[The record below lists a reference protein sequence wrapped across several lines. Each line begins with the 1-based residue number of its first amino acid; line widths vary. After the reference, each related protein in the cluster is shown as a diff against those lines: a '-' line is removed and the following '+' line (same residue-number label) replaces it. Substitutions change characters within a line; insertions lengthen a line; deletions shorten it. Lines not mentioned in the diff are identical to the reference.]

1 MSQSPQE
8 MFERVAGKLSQDAKF
23 SDICQ
28 QADMLYLADRFEG
41 DMSASSPIE
50 QYMVS
55 VLNGDWLMPRWYQWY
70 HSITQAEIDRYLLRT
85 FMLFRDKKDASL
97 TTFRPGEQAVIAL
110 LAQGAYSPIMRCINA
125 VNPMGILLRRIY
137 REYFSSETP
146 RWFSQLM
153 RGFNA
158 LTRWI
163 SDDKH
168 KPTDVTVTLEKGVY
182 HIKHGDKPPVTHHQ
196 LIEAKQQYAET
207 SWWQFFKKRALRR
220 DYPFDVPTLSRA
232 WDCYWVEQEEEL
244 MKGQRKEANDADMAA
259 KKRRDE
265 MTIVLRTETYSMGV
279 LYDHHFSQ
287 IHQNTK
293 ELETIVKDENNFV
306 RFKERVTAV
315 NGRWKARMEEIQ
327 QIIAILKARAKSTPK
342 EDRACQENITRFEN
356 LYERSVDGAYRKAM
370 ESAEE
375 KLAQNPWALPNIVH
389 EWHGVQREISK
400 YLAISTERV
409 LHAEGNA
416 IFTEYYRLL
425 GLLSKIRA
433 LLGENSA
440 SPILQQVTAQE
451 SGLGEHYNKL
461 NQARSIAISVG
472 TQDFQYFGVKAN
484 DEMRAL
490 FDSMGELSDISIELF
505 EQKADAIVNRFIL
518 ETQRICSGNVP
529 ELAKERDNIIKA
541 LNAIQLEYSNQ
552 LKERLKEGQRAVVVL
567 ASSSARPQPTRATI
581 NAGEIPLEFRQYS
594 YVALEAYKILG
605 IDPGAPRETLGSI
618 YRHKS
623 IYVHPDKCNNN
634 SDAHHEFTKLQW
646 AHLYLTESEDS
657 VLYDDKRHPSLAF
670 MLRNMQET
678 EEFLGKKFVY
688 LEESIAK
695 LGENHREIA
704 EQCRSRDVTIKEVS
718 REVRSLRARVELYI
732 AQQQQGAAASGAP
745 KAASV
750 PQSPQSPHAAD
761 DSHTATAPELDT
773 SNTTTDTASTASS
786 GRNSIGSTSEPFTMM
801 YAGAGKPA
809 ADAADPHDSTMAAA
823 PT

>member
-23 SDICQ
+23 SGICQ
-28 QADMLYLADRFEG
+28 QADMLYPADRFEE

-70 HSITQAEIDRYLLRT
+70 HSMTQAEIDRYLLRT
-85 FMLFRDKKDASL
+85 FMLFRDKKDAPL

-146 RWFSQLM
+146 TWFSQLM

-168 KPTDVTVTLEKGVY
+168 KPTNVTVTSEGDIY
-182 HIKHGDKPPVTHHQ
+182 HIKHGDKPPVTHHR

-472 TQDFQYFGVKAN
+472 TQNFQYLGVKAN

-490 FDSMGELSDISIELF
+490 FDSMAGLSDISIELF
-505 EQKADAIVNRFIL
+505 EQNADAIVNRFIL
-518 ETQRICSGNVP
+518 ETQRICSGDVP
-529 ELAKERDNIIKA
+529 ELAKERGNIIEA

-670 MLRNMQET
+670 MLRNIEET

-695 LGENHREIA
+695 LGEKRREIA
-704 EQCRSRDVTIKEVS
+704 EELSENAEKMRKNAEQSQANGALLSEIILSGDVTIKEVS
-718 REVRSLRARVELYI
+718 REVRSLRAMVELYI
-732 AQQQQGAAASGAP
+732 AQQQSGAP

-750 PQSPQSPHAAD
+750 PQSPHAAD
-761 DSHTATAPELDT
+761 DSHTAPELDT

-786 GRNSIGSTSEPFTMM
+786 GRNSIGSTNEP
-801 YAGAGKPA
+801 PL
-809 ADAADPHDSTMAAA
+809 
-823 PT
+823 